1 MKLAVAYAFIG
12 VIAAEFILSG
22 GGIGYEISFT
32 GKLQEAASLNGPFT
46 DVSGATSPY
55 TIPAASGIKFYRS
68 SN

>member
-1 MKLAVAYAFIG
+1 VT
-12 VIAAEFILSG
+12 
-22 GGIGYEISFT
+22 FT

-55 TIPAASGIKFYRS
+55 QIPVGSQIRFYRS